1 MEEMGMRTGGSLSA
15 NAGGTRRVNPKRRAR
30 NCDEGGEEG
39 ASEERGRR
47 EEEEGCDD
55 GGVSLGVRTTA
66 GGFSKSRVEGGG
78 EAVECPRRSGVE
90 EEAVVIV
97 EKK

>member
-55 GGVSLGVRTTA
+55 GGVSLGVGTTA
-66 GGFSKSRVEGGG
+66 GGISNSRVEGGG
-78 EAVECPRRSGVE
+78 EAVGRPCQSVVE
-90 EEAVVIV
+90 EEAMVIL